1 MPTETVAVG
10 ASAPDMAT
18 SAPIARNWRKARAR
32 LVAAG
37 WGVVSIGLF
46 ALIWEALWYFDKI
59 NALLLP
65 PPHLFLQDIPG
76 TLKYFDRSNRV
87 GSMASGGGVGALAV
101 TMFWTAFR
109 VVTGLAM
116 GFVSGVAVGAALHYV
131 RWLRN
136 LLMPTVL
143 LLAPISPVAWLPVA
157 IFVFG
162 IGDVPAIFL
171 VFITVFFTIV
181 LSTSA
186 QIESVPIHY
195 IHVARIM
202 GTTQTQMF
210 WKVILPAILPSL
222 FMTLRLNLFGAWMVV
237 LIAETVGVGTGLG
250 QIISMAR
257 ATFNA
262 KLVFFTMAVIGVLGF
277 ASDWSLRQIQR
288 RMLWWVAPSKGG
300 F

>member
-1 MPTETVAVG
+1 MAIETAVASS
-10 ASAPDMAT
+10 ASDTAAPPAT
-18 SAPIARNWRKARAR
+18 ARNWRKARAR
-32 LVAAG
+32 LVAIG

-87 GSMASGGGVGALAV
+87 GSMASGGGIGALAI

-109 VVTGLAM
+109 VFTGLAM
-116 GFVSGVAVGAALHYV
+116 GFVCGVAVGAALHYV

-136 LLMPTVL
+136 LLLPTVL

-171 VFITVFFTIV
+171 VFIPVFFTIV

-186 QIESVPIHY
+186 QIAGVPIHY

-288 RMLWWVAPSKGG
+288 RMLWWVAPNKGG

>member
-1 MPTETVAVG
+1 MAIETAVASSTSDT
-10 ASAPDMAT
+10 ASPPAT
-18 SAPIARNWRKARAR
+18 ARNWRRTQAR
-32 LVAAG
+32 LVAVG

-87 GSMASGGGVGALAV
+87 GSMASGGGIGALV
-101 TMFWTAFR
+101 ITMFWTAFR
-109 VVTGLAM
+109 VFTGLAM
-116 GFVSGVAVGAALHYV
+116 GFVCGVAVGAALHYV

-136 LLMPTVL
+136 LLLPTIL

-186 QIESVPIHY
+186 QIAGVPIHY

-210 WKVILPAILPSL
+210 WKVILPGILPSL

-288 RMLWWVAPSKGG
+288 RMLWWVAPNKGG

>member
-1 MPTETVAVG
+1 MPIETVAVG
-10 ASAPDMAT
+10 TPAREAAVSLTRP
-18 SAPIARNWRKARAR
+18 RNWRKARR
-32 LVAAG
+32 RIAALS
-37 WGVVSIGLF
+37 WGIVSIGLF

-65 PPHLFLQDIPG
+65 PPHLFLQDIPD

-87 GSMASGGGVGALAV
+87 GDVASGGGLGALAI

-109 VVTGLAM
+109 VVTGLVM
-116 GFVSGVAVGAALHYV
+116 GFVCGVALGAALHYV

-136 LLMPTVL
+136 LLMPTIL

-171 VFITVFFTIV
+171 VFITVFFAIV

-186 QIESVPIHY
+186 QIASVPIHY

-202 GTTQTQMF
+202 GATRTQMF
-210 WKVILPAILPSL
+210 WRVILPAILPSL

-277 ASDWSLRQIQR
+277 LSDWGLRQIQR
-288 RMLWWVAPSKGG
+288 RMLWWVAPNRGG

>member
-1 MPTETVAVG
+1 MAIETAVASS
-10 ASAPDMAT
+10 ASDTAAPPAT
-18 SAPIARNWRKARAR
+18 ARNWRNARAR
-32 LVAAG
+32 LVAIG

-46 ALIWEALWYFDKI
+46 ALMWEALWYFDKI

-87 GSMASGGGVGALAV
+87 GSMASGGGIGALAI

-109 VVTGLAM
+109 VFTGLAM
-116 GFVSGVAVGAALHYV
+116 GFVCGVAVGAALHYV

-136 LLMPTVL
+136 LLLPTIM

-186 QIESVPIHY
+186 QIAGVPIHY

-288 RMLWWVAPSKGG
+288 RMLWWVAPNKGG